1 MNLLELARR
10 SGGPYLYRKAK
21 ARLQH
26 TFRKLR
32 PGHNIPLHRHEM
44 YSPFFIV
51 GSGRA
56 GTTLLRRILQTSD
69 EVHIPPETW
78 AFKKTYSR
86 FIQYRST
93 LPWDELVAALVF
105 IYTTQSDFSSEFWSE
120 GFNITKEITNMTKG
134 DRSLSN
140 IIDTINRSHG
150 YFRSATFSRWGD
162 KTPLNSFCMDEIVG
176 VFPDARFIH
185 MVRDPVDVVRS
196 YLKHDEAAPEVT
208 DLESAAKRWRNAVL
222 SVMKF
227 RRKGGRVMDVYY
239 EDFVSDPASEM
250 KKICNFLELKYKNI
264 LISSY
269 DKDNELKDIKSSRHH
284 ENVLDSISE
293 DHIGKGRRELNKC
306 DLKILD
312 DIIKDIC
319 EEIGY
324 ESLV

>member
-1 MNLLELARR
+1 
-10 SGGPYLYRKAK
+10 
-21 ARLQH
+21 
-26 TFRKLR
+26 
-32 PGHNIPLHRHEM
+32 
-44 YSPFFIV
+44 
-51 GSGRA
+51 
-56 GTTLLRRILQTSD
+56 
-69 EVHIPPETW
+69 
-78 AFKKTYSR
+78 
-86 FIQYRST
+86 
-93 LPWDELVAALVF
+93 
-105 IYTTQSDFSSEFWSE
+105 
-120 GFNITKEITNMTKG
+120 MTKG